1 MFYSSDIL
9 QEGIFCL
16 VSVEQCNPW
25 CLVVFCLFQEIVDK
39 EGHSKVLS
47 FTIPSLSKPSVYHE
61 VSDTYS
67 IKLSLMV
74 KGSVILGSVREE

>member
-1 MFYSSDIL
+1 MYHSSDIL
-9 QEGIFCL
+9 REGIFCL
-16 VSVEQCNPW
+16 ISVEQYNPR

-61 VSDTYS
+61 VSDAYS
-67 IKLSLMV
+67 MRLSLIV
-74 KGSVILGSVREE
+74 KGSTILGPVSEE